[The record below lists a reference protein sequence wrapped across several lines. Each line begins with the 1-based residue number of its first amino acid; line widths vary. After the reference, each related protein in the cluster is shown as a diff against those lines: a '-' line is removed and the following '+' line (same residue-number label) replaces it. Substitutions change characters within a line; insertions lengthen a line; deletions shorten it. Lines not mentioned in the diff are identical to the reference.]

1 MGSPHF
7 NDVSRKWGRVH
18 LMVVIAV
25 IGILVLLALPKINGY
40 IEKAELVR
48 IQNDIRTME

>member
-18 LMVVIAV
+18 GKETDLIDGFTSKA
-25 IGILVLLALPKINGY
+25 GKPFSAKLALQDGKVTFVFPPRN
-40 IEKAELVR
+40 
-48 IQNDIRTME
+48 